1 MAKKRVLLV
10 ARSLQM
16 GGIERNTI
24 NLANTLVEMGHEA
37 HILIF
42 KQRQDLTPDERVH
55 VHVFDMDKFNRL
67 TGIGLLY
74 DWLTRWF
81 LWTTLRGS
89 GFVWRGLYG
98 SWYFRLYLNR
108 MEKKFGRFDKIIMR
122 GQGAFEHVWRFSD
135 PRAYQVVVSPLKKL
149 DGSKLERWYT
159 RLLFG
164 GKQVV
169 ANSNGVMASVKQRLE
184 HYGVEPRSLDLI
196 SNPCPIKRIQQMAE
210 EEAPVP
216 QEPYIVHVGR
226 LTPQKNQA
234 LLLRAYKEAGVDERL
249 LIVGGGQE
257 EPALKRLAR
266 TLGIEEKVDFV
277 GQKNNPYPWMKHA
290 EMFVLSSNIEGFG
303 LVLVESL
310 ASGTQ
315 VVSVDCP
322 GGIRD
327 ILVEDQSRLIAELTV
342 EGLAA
347 KIREALEKPVTIKPE
362 WYWRFDAEAT
372 ARQFLELP

>member
-1 MAKKRVLLV
+1 
-10 ARSLQM
+10 M
-16 GGIERNTI
+16 GGVERNTV

-42 KQRQDLTPDERVH
+42 KRRQDLMPDERVH
-55 VHVFDMDKFNRL
+55 VHVFDMDKLNRL
-67 TGIGLLY
+67 TVLGLLY
-74 DWLTRWF
+74 DLLTRWF
-81 LWTTLRGS
+81 LSTTLRGS

-108 MEKKFGRFDKIIMR
+108 LEKQFGRFDKIIMR

-149 DGSKLERWYT
+149 DGSRLERWYT

-164 GKQVV
+164 GKRVV
-169 ANSNGVMASVKQRLE
+169 ANSTGVMASVRQRLE
-184 HYGVEPRSLDLI
+184 YYGVAADSLSLI
-196 SNPCPIKRIQQMAE
+196 ANPCPIKRIQQMAE

-216 QEPYIVHVGR
+216 KEPYIVHVGR

-234 LLLRAYKEAGVDERL
+234 LLLKAYKEAGVVERL
-249 LIVGGGQE
+249 VIVGGGQE
-257 EPALKRLAR
+257 EQALKRLAR
-266 TLGIEEKVDFV
+266 ALGIEGKVDFL
-277 GQKNNPYPWMKHA
+277 GQKVNPYPWMKHA
-290 EMFVLSSNIEGFG
+290 EMFVLSSNMEGFG

-327 ILVEDQSRLIAELTV
+327 ILVEDQERLIAEPTI

-347 KIREALEKPVTIKPE
+347 KIREALKQPVTIKPE

-372 ARQFLELP
+372 ARKFLELP